1 MRTIAIFNLKGG
13 VSKTVTTA
21 AMADC
26 LAADH
31 GKRVLLIDADQQ
43 GNLSQYFGAEAEE
56 GRDLLALLQGTN
68 EPYYPDFVTP
78 ARPNIDIIPAD
89 MSLMYADLDA
99 IKNGRCNLNAIE
111 DLRGAIA
118 DDAASPDT
126 EDWAK
131 AYDYILID
139 CPPAFSAASTAALT
153 AADAVIIPIRVDA
166 FSTSGVAELMQQV
179 VNMRRA
185 NERLQV
191 AGVLATQY
199 QRTEVEISTLAL
211 LAARSGLPVYRTT
224 IRQSPRVSAATFARE
239 SLLTFSPHC
248 GAAMDYRRFVCEF
261 LEQEGREN
269 G

>member
-1 MRTIAIFNLKGG
+1 M
-13 VSKTVTTA
+13 TTA
-21 AMADC
+21 AMADV
-26 LAADH
+26 LAATH

-43 GNLSQYFGAEAEE
+43 GNLSQYFGAVAEE

-78 ARPNIDIIPAD
+78 ARPDIDIIPAD

-118 DDAASPDT
+118 EDA
-126 EDWAK
+126 
-131 AYDYILID
+131 AYDYLLID

-153 AADAVIIPIRVDA
+153 AADAVIIPIRLDA
-166 FSTSGVAELMQQV
+166 FSTSGVADLTKQV

-185 NERLQV
+185 NERLRV

-199 QRTEVEISTLAL
+199 QRTDVEISTLAL

-224 IRQSPRVSAATFARE
+224 IRQSPRVSAATFAGE

>member
-13 VSKTVTTA
+13 VGKTMTTA

-43 GNLSQYFGAEAEE
+43 GNLSQYFGAEADE
-56 GRDLLALLQGTN
+56 GSDMLALLQGTN
-68 EPYYPDFVTP
+68 EPYYPDFVTA
-78 ARPNIDIIPAD
+78 ARPGIDIIPAG

-99 IKNGRCNLNAIE
+99 FKDGRYNLNAIE

-118 DDAASPDT
+118 EDAASPNS
-126 EDWAK
+126 EDRDK

-153 AADAVIIPIRVDA
+153 AADAVIIPIRLDA
-166 FSTSGVAELMQQV
+166 FSTSGVAELTQQV
-179 VNMRRA
+179 INMRRA
-185 NERLQV
+185 NDRLGV

-199 QRTEVEISTLAL
+199 QHTDVEDDALAL
-211 LAARSGLPVYRTT
+211 LPAQSGLPVYRTK
-224 IRQSPRVSAATFARE
+224 IRQSSRVAAATFAGE
-239 SLLTFSPHC
+239 SLLSFSPHC
-248 GAAMDYRRFVCEF
+248 GAAKDYRRFVQEF
-261 LEQEGREN
+261 LGQEGKAN

>member
-26 LAADH
+26 LAATH

-43 GNLSQYFGAEAEE
+43 GNLSQYFGAAAEA

-78 ARPNIDIIPAD
+78 ARPDIDIIPAD

-118 DDAASPDT
+118 
-126 EDWAK
+126 EDE

-153 AADAVIIPIRVDA
+153 AADAVIIPIRLDA

-191 AGVLATQY
+191 AGILATQY
-199 QRTEVEISTLAL
+199 QRTDVEIDALAL
-211 LAARSGLPVYRTT
+211 LAARSGLHVYRTT
-224 IRQSPRVSAATFARE
+224 IRQSPRVSAATFAGE
-239 SLLTFSPHC
+239 SLLAFSPHC

-261 LEQEGREN
+261 LEQEGKEN

>member
-43 GNLSQYFGAEAEE
+43 GNLSQYFGAVAEA
-56 GRDLLALLQGTN
+56 GGDLLALLQGTN

-78 ARPNIDIIPAD
+78 ARPGIDIIPAD

-99 IKNGRCNLNAIE
+99 IKDGRCNLSSIE

-118 DDAASPDT
+118 
-126 EDWAK
+126 EDES
-131 AYDYILID
+131 YDYILID

-153 AADAVIIPIRVDA
+153 AADAVIIPIRLDA

-185 NERLQV
+185 NDRLCV

-199 QRTEVEISTLAL
+199 QRTDVEIDALAL
-211 LAARSGLPVYRTT
+211 LAVRSGLPVYRTK
-224 IRQSPRVSAATFARE
+224 IRQSPRVAAATFAGE

-248 GAAMDYRRFVCEF
+248 GAAKDYRRFVQEF
-261 LEQEGREN
+261 LEQEGKAN

>member
-43 GNLSQYFGAEAEE
+43 GNLSQYFGTVAEA
-56 GRDLLALLQGTN
+56 GCDLLALLQGTN

-78 ARPNIDIIPAD
+78 ARPGIDIIPAD

-99 IKNGRCNLNAIE
+99 IKDGRCNLSAIE

-118 DDAASPDT
+118 
-126 EDWAK
+126 EDN

-153 AADAVIIPIRVDA
+153 AADAVVIPIRLDA

-185 NERLQV
+185 NDRLCV

-199 QRTEVEISTLAL
+199 QRTDVEIDALAL
-211 LAARSGLPVYRTT
+211 LAVRSGLPVYRTK
-224 IRQSPRVSAATFARE
+224 IRQSPRVAAATFAGE

-248 GAAMDYRRFVCEF
+248 GAAKDYRRFVREF
-261 LEQEGREN
+261 LEQEGKVN

>member
-1 MRTIAIFNLKGG
+1 
-13 VSKTVTTA
+13 
-21 AMADC
+21 MADC
-26 LAADH
+26 LAATH

-43 GNLSQYFGAEAEE
+43 GNLSQYFGATAEE
-56 GRDLLALLQGTN
+56 GRDLLALLQGAN

-78 ARPNIDIIPAD
+78 ARPDIDIIPAD

-99 IKNGRCNLNAIE
+99 IKNGRCNLTAIE
-111 DLRGAIA
+111 DLREAIA
-118 DDAASPDT
+118 EDAASPNT

-153 AADAVIIPIRVDA
+153 AADAVIIPIRLDA

-199 QRTEVEISTLAL
+199 QRTDVEIDTLAL

-224 IRQSPRVSAATFARE
+224 IRQSPRVSAATFAGE

-261 LEQEGREN
+261 LEQEGKEN

>member
-43 GNLSQYFGAEAEE
+43 GNLSQYFGVKAEE
-56 GRDLLALLQGTN
+56 GADLLALLQGTN

-78 ARPNIDIIPAD
+78 ARPGIDIIPAG

-99 IKNGRCNLNAIE
+99 IKDGRCNLGAIE

-118 DDAASPDT
+118 EDAASPNS
-126 EDWAK
+126 EDRAK

-153 AADAVIIPIRVDA
+153 AADAVIIPIRLDA
-166 FSTSGVAELMQQV
+166 FSTSGVAELTQQV

-185 NERLQV
+185 NDRLRV

-199 QRTEVEISTLAL
+199 QHTDVEDDALAL
-211 LAARSGLPVYRTT
+211 LPAQSGLPVYRTK
-224 IRQSPRVSAATFARE
+224 IRHSSRVAAATFAGE
-239 SLLTFSPHC
+239 SLLAFSPHC
-248 GAAMDYRRFVCEF
+248 GASKDYRRFVQEF
-261 LEQEGREN
+261 LGQEGKAN